1 MPKTKNLGLQNDILM
16 ILEVIEAILI
26 IVKRNQKG

>member
-16 ILEVIEAILI
+16 ILEVIEAVLI
-26 IVKRNQKG
+26 IVKRN